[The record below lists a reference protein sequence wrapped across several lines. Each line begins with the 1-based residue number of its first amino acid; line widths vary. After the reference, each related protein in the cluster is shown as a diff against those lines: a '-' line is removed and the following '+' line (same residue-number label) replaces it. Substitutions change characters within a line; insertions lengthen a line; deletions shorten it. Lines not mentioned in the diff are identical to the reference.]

1 MSTTRPPPSAAAP
14 PGPTRAAPNHHALA
28 ELGFDLRDAVR
39 RIAADR
45 HAPEAKALFDVV
57 CRYSARRLA
66 TVSRRCGNALG
77 DTEQEEL
84 VGDVLFQ
91 LMQGSL
97 AAFRGET
104 LPEFLAFVRT
114 ICDRSAWRV
123 IRRKERERHAVET
136 ESAALEDW
144 SVDLP
149 RPDAFLEVAAESPLP
164 ETDREYLVALLTA
177 GSKAEFAR
185 RSNVSRAAVT
195 QRVQR
200 IQQRVLD
207 LSLSERLLH
216 EAWLDQTARAV
227 ASTHEPV

>member
-1 MSTTRPPPSAAAP
+1 MSRAPAGPGAAIP
-14 PGPTRAAPNHHALA
+14 
-28 ELGFDLRDAVR
+28 ELDFDLRDAVR

-45 HAPEAKALFDVV
+45 HAPEAKALFDLV
-57 CRYSARRLA
+57 CRYAHRRLT
-66 TVSRRCGNALG
+66 TVSRRCGNAL
-77 DTEQEEL
+77 TESEQEEL

-123 IRRKERERHAVET
+123 IRRKERERDIVET

-149 RPDAFLEVAAESPLP
+149 RPDAFLEVRAETPLP
-164 ETDREYLVALLTA
+164 DADREYLVALLRS

-185 RSNVSRAAVT
+185 RTGVSRAAVT

-200 IQQRVLD
+200 IQSRVQE
-207 LSLSERLLH
+207 LSFGDRLVH
-216 EAWLDQTARAV
+216 EAWLDQTAHAV
-227 ASTHEPV
+227 TLETLDG